1 MKDNKKLIAV
11 IESIV
16 TITLGILVAIFGIAT
31 VNIYFGIVFVVG
43 AAAFLGITIYF
54 LAKTHVMPFG
64 PLAGFTILL
73 TFGIMVLAGKVG
85 LEYLIYLLV
94 IALIGLGGALFIYGI
109 YHVIKKN
116 TVYGILLLIIGV
128 FMLVAGI
135 LYLTVPEFNRAF
147 WIIAGILIALYGVLM
162 LVQAIADKKITK

>member
-85 LEYLIYLLV
+85 LEYLVYLLV

-128 FMLVAGI
+128 FMLVAVSFWVITQLVGTNHFFVMYNTI
-135 LYLTVPEFNRAF
+135 LSVENRSIF
-147 WIIAGILIALYGVLM
+147 FRM
-162 LVQAIADKKITK
+162 R